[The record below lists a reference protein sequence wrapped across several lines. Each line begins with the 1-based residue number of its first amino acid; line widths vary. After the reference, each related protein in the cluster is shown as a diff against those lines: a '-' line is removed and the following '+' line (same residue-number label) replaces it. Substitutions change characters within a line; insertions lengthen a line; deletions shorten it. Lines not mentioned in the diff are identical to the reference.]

1 LGVAPFREPPRV
13 EVRRTPLPRTP
24 VNRVRMAVMDKRS
37 IVVWGVV
44 AVFVALL
51 GGYVADAMT
60 SVASEDTKPGC
71 HTDYYLWVVPVSAYC
86 ADHGNVTSGNNPSTH
101 SGE

>member
-1 LGVAPFREPPRV
+1 
-13 EVRRTPLPRTP
+13 
-24 VNRVRMAVMDKRS
+24 MAVMDKSS

-60 SVASEDTKPGC
+60 PVASEDMKPGC
-71 HTDYYLWVVPVSAYC
+71 HADYYLWVVPVSAYC
-86 ADHGNVTSGNNPSTH
+86 ADDGNVTSENPLSTKFRVPRF
-101 SGE
+101 

>member
-1 LGVAPFREPPRV
+1 
-13 EVRRTPLPRTP
+13 
-24 VNRVRMAVMDKRS
+24 MAVMDKRS

-60 SVASEDTKPGC
+60 PVASEDTKPGC